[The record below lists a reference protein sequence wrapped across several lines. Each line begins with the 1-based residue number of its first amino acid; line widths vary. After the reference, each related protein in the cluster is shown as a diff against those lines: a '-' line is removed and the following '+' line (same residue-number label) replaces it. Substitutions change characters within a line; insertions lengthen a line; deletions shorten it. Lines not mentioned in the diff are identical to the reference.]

1 MFKKKMFKLKKILF
15 FVLASM
21 LFASTVI
28 AKCDFGIKLGDKFPE
43 KFEENSVSST
53 AINNQE
59 NIPEEDNI
67 YAENFGLNFVYREAN
82 DVCNTSSLKDIEIE
96 FTFLYEELASI
107 RMFAMNDEKN
117 IPTKKFTLMKYAK
130 SNYGDF
136 DTGFDP
142 ETFNDFHHW
151 RNNKSLVIYSRTINK
166 NNVWDEEI
174 YITNNIYEESL
185 NMILSGEIEIKNTNE

>member
-1 MFKKKMFKLKKILF
+1 MILKLNKIIF
-15 FVLASM
+15 FLIAYM
-21 LFASTVI
+21 LLVSSAV
-28 AKCDFGIKLGDKFPE
+28 AKCDFGIKIGENISKKFDGE
-43 KFEENSVSST
+43 YGVANKIDE
-53 AINNQE
+53 QE
-59 NIPEEDNI
+59 NIPEGENI
-67 YAENFGLNFVYREAN
+67 YAENHGIQFIYFDAN
-82 DVCNTSSLKDIEIE
+82 ELCNTSSLKDIEVE
-96 FTFLYEELASI
+96 FTVLYDELASI
-107 RMFAMNDEKN
+107 RMIAMNDEKN

-166 NNVWDEEI
+166 NNIWDEEI